1 MPPSQIPPG
10 EAVSSAPAAL
20 RDWPHSPAHHFAQS
34 GAYMITAG
42 TYHRNAFFNGAGRLT
57 LLTNLLLKLAEEY
70 EWSLQA
76 WAAFSNHY
84 HFIAEC
90 RQPGNLRRFIQ
101 HLQSATAI
109 AVNRLDATAGR
120 KVWFQYWDTQLTYQR
135 SYLARLHYVHQN
147 PVLHG
152 LVRVPE
158 RYLWCS
164 AAWFERN
171 ASRAFYRTVMGFQC
185 DQLDVIDSFDVPP
198 IP

>member
-1 MPPSQIPPG
+1 MSASEITAS
-10 EAVSSAPAAL
+10 EAVSLPPGAL
-20 RDWPHSPAHHFAQS
+20 RDWPHSPAHRFAQA

-42 TYHRNAFFNGAGRLT
+42 TYRRNSFFNSASRLT
-57 LLTNLLLKLAEEY
+57 LLTNLLLQLAEEY

-76 WAAFSNHY
+76 WAVFSNHY
-84 HFIAEC
+84 HFIGEC

-101 HLQSATAI
+101 HLHSATAI
-109 AVNRLDATAGR
+109 AVNQLDATPGR
-120 KVWFQYWDTQLTYQR
+120 KVWFQYWDKQLTYQR

-152 LVRVPE
+152 LVRVAE

-164 AAWFERN
+164 AAWFERC
-171 ASRAFYRTVMGFQC
+171 ASRAFYRTVMGFPC
-185 DQLDVIDSFDVPP
+185 DQLDVIDSFEVPP